1 VTSKQTAVLAGIRVL
16 DFASMIAGAYCTR
29 LLADLGAEV
38 IKCEPLEGD
47 YVRVPPPLRDGKSAY
62 FAHLNCGKKSLC
74 FDLKRPE
81 ARELVADLAAQ
92 SDVVVEN
99 FRPGVM
105 QRLGLDYEAL
115 AKQKPDLVYCAI
127 TGYGQSGPDAGL
139 PAYAPIIHAA
149 SGYDLANLE
158 HQENLERPLR
168 TGLYVAD
175 YFSGMAAAGAIQGAL
190 LHRERTGQGQAV
202 DIALMDSML
211 NMLVYQMLQH
221 EFTFEGPLMLYAP
234 SPTRDGYVI
243 VMPLTQANFI
253 ALAEVTGHAEWLS
266 DPRFA
271 SFVERQR
278 NWDELMVL
286 IDQWTAER
294 TSEECEALISAAGC
308 PVSRYQTV
316 GQATESAQSR
326 HRGVLSEVDDGAG
339 PVHVVNAPW
348 RLSQSPVGARPWVAE
363 AGQHTRE
370 VLCGL
375 LGLSPERVT
384 ELAQMGVLI
393 AADGQ

>member
-1 VTSKQTAVLAGIRVL
+1 MTSKSSPVLAGIRVL
-16 DFASMIAGAYCTR
+16 DFTSMIAGAYCTR

-38 IKCEPLEGD
+38 IKCEPLAGD
-47 YVRVPPPLRDGKSAY
+47 YVRVPQPLRDGKSAY
-62 FAHLNCGKKSLC
+62 FVHLNCGKKSLSM
-74 FDLKRPE
+74 DLKRPE
-81 ARELVADLAAQ
+81 ARELVADLAAHC
-92 SDVVVEN
+92 DVVVEN

-105 QRLGLDYEAL
+105 QRLGLDYEAP
-115 AKQKPDLVYCAI
+115 AKLKPDLVYCAI

-158 HQENLERPLR
+158 HQDGLEKPLR

-190 LHRERTGQGQAV
+190 LHRQRSGQGQAV
-202 DIALMDSML
+202 DVALMDSML
-211 NMLVYQMLQH
+211 NMLVYQMLQ
-221 EFTFEGPLMLYAP
+221 EQFAFEGPLMLYAL
-234 SPTRDGYVI
+234 SPTRDGHVI

-253 ALAEVTGHAEWLS
+253 ALAEVTGHSEWLS

-271 SFVERQR
+271 TFAERQR
-278 NWDELMVL
+278 NWDDLMVL

-294 TSEECEALISAAGC
+294 SSAECEALISAAGC
-308 PVSRYQTV
+308 PVSRYKTV
-316 GQATESAQSR
+316 GQATASAQSW
-326 HRGVLSEVDDGAG
+326 HRGVLAEVDDGAG
-339 PVHVVNAPW
+339 PVHVINPPW
-348 RLSQSPVGARPWVAE
+348 RLSQSPSGARPWVAE

-384 ELAQMGVLI
+384 ELAQEGVLI
-393 AADGQ
+393 ETDGQ